1 MKVILFIVF
10 GIMGLYA
17 YFDLFD
23 FATEQKDKIETISEK
38 ATLAEKIRIPSGKE
52 KEYALILDNKNP
64 YNGTQNKVVEAEVV
78 ENANTETIT
87 NEKQE
92 VIVPQV
98 ESKKIN
104 IADYVNINVSK
115 IEVVEN
121 TLKFNINLKNHSKN
135 NFKDG
140 FQVECI
146 AKNDNKDNVGSI
158 LFDVNNNLLKHDSM
172 DIKGVKIT
180 LLSNDAT
187 GIDCTIN

>member
-1 MKVILFIVF
+1 LKVILFIVF

-38 ATLAEKIRIPSGKE
+38 ATLAEKIKIPSGKE

-92 VIVPQV
+92 VMVPKV

-104 IADYVNINVSK
+104 IADHVNINVSK

-121 TLKFNINLKNHSKN
+121 TLKFNINLKNHSRN

>member
-1 MKVILFIVF
+1 
-10 GIMGLYA
+10 MGLYA

-38 ATLAEKIRIPSGKE
+38 ATLAEKIKIPSGKE

-92 VIVPQV
+92 VMVPKV

-104 IADYVNINVSK
+104 IADHVNINVSK

-121 TLKFNINLKNHSKN
+121 TLKFNINLKNHSRN

>member
-38 ATLAEKIRIPSGKE
+38 ATLAEKIKIPSGKE

-92 VIVPQV
+92 VMVPKV

-104 IADYVNINVSK
+104 IADHVNINVSK

-121 TLKFNINLKNHSKN
+121 TLKFNINLKNHSRN